1 MKKVLISLSGLVLLL
16 NILQCAGTQKP
27 DPEVTA
33 CRNKCEATFTGCIK
47 KAAKNEAKKAACEA
61 VKNKCSRDCEK
72 K

>member
-1 MKKVLISLSGLVLLL
+1 MKKTLVSLSGSVLLL
-16 NILQCAGTQKP
+16 TLLQCSGTQKP

-33 CRNKCEATFTGCIK
+33 CRNKCETTFTGCIK